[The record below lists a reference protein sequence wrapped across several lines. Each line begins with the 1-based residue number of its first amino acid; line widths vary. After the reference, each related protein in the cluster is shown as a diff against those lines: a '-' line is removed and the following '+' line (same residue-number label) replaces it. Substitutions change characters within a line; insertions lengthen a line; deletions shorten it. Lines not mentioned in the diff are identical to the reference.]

1 MLMCYRYLFL
11 FLFFLGGIQ
20 ATQAEGALQYV
31 VEVDTLVPPPPP
43 PPVPPAPVV
52 EETPPPPPPP
62 PPAPAK
68 IIDHL
73 PKYCYYLTED
83 CSEDES
89 AEERK
94 ACGQQAL
101 MKDLAAA
108 TIYPKAA
115 KGKNINSVAYIRF
128 VVTAEGKMEK
138 IELIRFMGEEGLG
151 LEEAAL
157 NAVRTVAKTAKWE
170 AAQEFGKNVSMQ
182 MVVPIRFKS
191 EKD

>member
-1 MLMCYRYLFL
+1 MFYRYLFL
-11 FLFFLGGIQ
+11 LLFFVGGVH
-20 ATQAEGALQYV
+20 ALQAETALQDV
-31 VEVDTLVPPPPP
+31 VKTDTLIPPL
-43 PPVPPAPVV
+43 
-52 EETPPPPPPP
+52 PPPP
-62 PPAPAK
+62 PPAPTE
-68 IIDHL
+68 IIDHE
-73 PKYCYYLTED
+73 PKNCYYLTEN
-83 CSEDES
+83 CAEDES
-89 AEERK
+89 LEERK
-94 ACGQQAL
+94 KCGQLAL

-128 VVTAEGKMEK
+128 VVTAKGKMEK
-138 IELIRFMGEEGLG
+138 IELIRFKGEEELG

-170 AAQEFGKNVSMQ
+170 AAQEFGKKVSMQ

>member
-1 MLMCYRYLFL
+1 MYYRYLFL

-20 ATQAEGALQYV
+20 ATQAETAPQYI
-31 VEVDTLVPPPPP
+31 VEIDTLVPPPPP
-43 PPVPPAPVV
+43 PLPVPT
-52 EETPPPPPPP
+52 E
-62 PPAPAK
+62 
-68 IIDHL
+68 IIDHE
-73 PKYCYYLTED
+73 PKYCYYLTEN

-94 ACGQQAL
+94 TCGQLAL
-101 MKDLAAA
+101 MKDLSAA

-128 VVTAEGKMEK
+128 VVTAEGKMEN
-138 IELIRFMGEEGLG
+138 IELIRFKGEEELG
-151 LEEAAL
+151 FEEAAL

-170 AAQEFGKNVSMQ
+170 AGQEFGKKVSIQ